1 MKSSWKKVKI
11 GQLGRIVTGKTPK
24 TSDSENYGGKIPFL
38 TPTDDMLSKF
48 VLATERTL
56 TEQGVNSVRNQLLP
70 AGAVA
75 VSCIGSQLGKVT
87 ITTKPTVTNQQINS
101 IIVDES
107 NFDNDFV
114 YYAMSILGKRLRYV
128 AGVSTAV
135 PIVNK
140 SSFSQYEVL
149 VPDIEEQRK
158 ISSVLSALDDKI
170 AINKAINKNLEATAQ
185 AIFQDM
191 FIGNYDPNWKNG
203 TIDDLGTIVSGG
215 TPSTTKPEHYCANG
229 IPWITPKDLSLNS
242 SKFIYRGKIDI
253 SEFGL
258 KNSSAK
264 ILPKGSVLFSSR
276 APIGYIAIAAN
287 DVTTNQG
294 FKSIIPADEIGT
306 AFVYFFLKQ
315 SLSIIEGRAS
325 GSTFKEVS
333 GTTMKSVPA
342 VIPDV
347 KKLNEFNLLC
357 VPIFNKQKKVEAENQ
372 RLAAIRDALLPK
384 LMSGEIDVSQVK
396 I

>member
-107 NFDNDFV
+107 NFDNDYV

-158 ISSVLSALDDKI
+158 ISSVLSALDNKI
-170 AINKAINKNLEATAQ
+170 AINKAINKNLP
-185 AIFQDM
+185 I
-191 FIGNYDPNWKNG
+191 
-203 TIDDLGTIVSGG
+203 
-215 TPSTTKPEHYCANG
+215 CA
-229 IPWITPKDLSLNS
+229 
-242 SKFIYRGKIDI
+242 
-253 SEFGL
+253 
-258 KNSSAK
+258 
-264 ILPKGSVLFSSR
+264 
-276 APIGYIAIAAN
+276 
-287 DVTTNQG
+287 
-294 FKSIIPADEIGT
+294 
-306 AFVYFFLKQ
+306 
-315 SLSIIEGRAS
+315 
-325 GSTFKEVS
+325 
-333 GTTMKSVPA
+333 
-342 VIPDV
+342 
-347 KKLNEFNLLC
+347 
-357 VPIFNKQKKVEAENQ
+357 
-372 RLAAIRDALLPK
+372 
-384 LMSGEIDVSQVK
+384 
-396 I
+396 